1 MPARKPPLRNQKAT
15 HNCCF
20 CPLLGYPDG
29 CWTTM
34 SSLLT
39 RGGLPAT
46 GPKKEPS
53 SGPFGAI
60 HCTHPLAIDNRLTR
74 HASSISKPVHAEY
87 HTMSSSRKVVVE
99 AVSKFGW
106 FAPCSAA
113 PTTARS
119 GGETSASRRVAA
131 VGRGGAPIRAM
142 ARLSLASGLASPTQG
157 SRSNV
162 GTPLEQLFYSNTPLR
177 SCLTVLTPDP
187 REARLMF

>member
-87 HTMSSSRKVVVE
+87 HTMSSSRKVVSCHSSVGLLPARPRRRLPE
-99 AVSKFGW
+99 AEVRHQLLVASPLW
-106 FAPCSAA
+106 VAA
-113 PTTARS
+113 ERRS
-119 GGETSASRRVAA
+119 GRWRGCPSPPAWRR
-131 VGRGGAPIRAM
+131 RRRARVLM
-142 ARLSLASGLASPTQG
+142 
-157 SRSNV
+157 
-162 GTPLEQLFYSNTPLR
+162 LER
-177 SCLTVLTPDP
+177 H
-187 REARLMF
+187 